1 MVGIDLE
8 STTRFEH
15 LTDEGLKRYFTDNEI
30 AYAKQYENWLE
41 HLTGFYCVKEAFVKA
56 LDCEI
61 NYINIEVLHKETGK
75 PYINETREI
84 RKIMREN
91 FLNVIDVS
99 ISHCKEFSTAV
110 VTVEW
115 QKRRRNSFFFYVQN
129 KIIFARF

>member
-15 LTDEGLKRYFTDNEI
+15 LTDEGLKRFFTDNEI

-84 RKIMREN
+84 RKIMREK

-110 VTVEW
+110 VTVE
-115 QKRRRNSFFFYVQN
+115 
-129 KIIFARF
+129 